1 MNYSEHEYISWGAG
15 VNSTA
20 IIALYLLGSIEPKPE
35 IVFADTGV
43 ELPETYEYIEKVTDA
58 LHGRGWNVTI
68 ISSSTHPEIYEAKGR
83 GKTLYDYLWENQTLP
98 SIKWRACTSRYKQ
111 RPLRVYAAGRVA
123 LIGICAD
130 EFHRAKL
137 GSRKFSYPILHFT
150 REQCRGLIVEAG
162 LPEAHKTGCYFCPL
176 QPKNQWIRLYN
187 EHRELFD
194 LAVELEEHSI
204 RWRYLNGMKIK
215 DKMRGWIAEEEFNA
229 RQLDLPGIGII

>member
-1 MNYSEHEYISWGAG
+1 MNYSEREYISWGAG

-20 IIALYLLGSIEPKPE
+20 IIALYLLEAIEPKPE

-43 ELPETYEYIEKVTDA
+43 GLPETYEYIEKVTDA
-58 LHGRGWNVTI
+58 LRGRDWNVTI
-68 ISSSTHPEIYEAKGR
+68 ISSSTHPELYGSKERK
-83 GKTLYDYLWENQTLP
+83 KTLYEYLWENQTLP
-98 SIKWRACTSRYKQ
+98 SIKWRYCTSQYKR
-111 RPLRVYAAGRVA
+111 RPLRAYTAGRVA

-130 EFHRAKL
+130 EFHRVKL

-150 REQCRGLIVEAG
+150 REQCRELIIKAG

-176 QPKNQWIRLYN
+176 QPKSQWIRLYK

-194 LAVELEEHSI
+194 LAVKLEERSV

-215 DKMRGWIAEEEFNA
+215 DKMSGWIAEEEFNA
-229 RQLDLPGIGII
+229 RQLVLPEVGII